1 MKPRIFKDIETQ
13 AKFDR
18 DGYVLIDFISPEEA
32 KIIAEKFYEFH
43 DDLPKGFYSAAFSAD
58 EKYKQD
64 IFVHTEKYFQNAVNE
79 KFQDYKILGS
89 TFLCKATGDDGKV
102 GVHQDW
108 TVTDE
113 SKYYSATVWVPTLDT
128 TEENGALRVIPG
140 SHLFFNDYRSNNIPV
155 SYRGNESLL
164 WENMITVPMRAGQA
178 FILNHA
184 VIHGSSPNHTNR
196 ERLAIA
202 YGLVPKEADLIF
214 YHKNVNEKSDRV
226 EKFEMPDDF
235 FQRYYNLGERPLFGN
250 VVEEFEYPVPV
261 VSRQKIKQLINDEK
275 RKRGGFIEA
284 DNEVVIPEKHSL
296 FNFARKIRESLFQ

>member
-1 MKPRIFKDIETQ
+1 MKPTIFKDEETQ

-18 DGYVLIDFISPEEA
+18 DGYVVIDFISPFEA
-32 KIIAEKFYEFH
+32 EIIAKRFYELH
-43 DDLPKGFYSAAFSAD
+43 KELPKGFFSAAVSSD

-64 IFVHTEKYFQNAVNE
+64 IFEHTEKIFQKVVSE
-79 KFQDYKILGS
+79 KFRDYKILGS
-89 TFLCKATGDDGKV
+89 TFLCKGTGDGGIK

-113 SKYYSATVWVPTLDT
+113 SKYYSVTVWVPTLDT

-155 SYRGNESLL
+155 SYRGSESLL
-164 WENMITVPMRAGQA
+164 WENMITVPMKAGQA

-184 VIHGSSPNHTNR
+184 VIHGSAANKTDR
-196 ERLAIA
+196 ERLVVA
-202 YGLVPKEADLIF
+202 YGLVPKEANLLF
-214 YHKNVNEKSDRV
+214 YHKDVDEKTDRI

-250 VVEEFEYPVPV
+250 VVQEFEYPVPV
-261 VSRQKIKQLINDEK
+261 VSRQRIKQLINEEK
-275 RKRGGFIEA
+275 RKRGEFIEE
-284 DNEVVIPEKHSL
+284 DDEVVIPEKHSL
-296 FNFARKIRESLFQ
+296 FNFVKKIKENLFQ